1 MCCLS
6 LHNFTPISPATTN
19 QILKDSLYN
28 DNSCTVC
35 TIILRVINFT
45 VFKVR
50 RLSYHGILVL
60 EHFLMKAIIRT
71 FTKYNIPLYP
81 PPCDEH
87 VINPNK
93 SVIISVMKQ
102 GACRGYCPCAWF
114 LEITL
119 VQPLVCVCGP
129 APWDLITSSMNMV

>member
-28 DNSCTVC
+28 DNSCTVW

-50 RLSYHGILVL
+50 KLSHHGILVL
-60 EHFLMKAIIRT
+60 EHFPMKEIIRT
-71 FTKYNIPLYP
+71 YTKYNISLYP
-81 PPCDEH
+81 SPCDEH
-87 VINPNK
+87 VINPNRGVSILRIFLCYYNECVK
-93 SVIISVMKQ
+93 SKQSISK
-102 GACRGYCPCAWF
+102 RY
-114 LEITL
+114 
-119 VQPLVCVCGP
+119 
-129 APWDLITSSMNMV
+129 S

>member
-50 RLSYHGILVL
+50 KLSHHGILVL
-60 EHFLMKAIIRT
+60 EHFPMKD
-71 FTKYNIPLYP
+71 NIPLYP
-81 PPCDEH
+81 SPCDEH
-87 VINPNK
+87 VINPNRGVSILVILGYSCIIIM
-93 SVIISVMKQ
+93 SV
-102 GACRGYCPCAWF
+102 
-114 LEITL
+114 
-119 VQPLVCVCGP
+119 
-129 APWDLITSSMNMV
+129 

>member
-45 VFKVR
+45 VFKVCK
-50 RLSYHGILVL
+50 LSHHGILVL
-60 EHFLMKAIIRT
+60 EHFPMKAIIRT
-71 FTKYNIPLYP
+71 FTKNNIPLYP
-81 PPCDEH
+81 SPCDDH
-87 VINPNK
+87 VINPCVHIGYSRIFLYYYHECVKNK
-93 SVIISVMKQ
+93 QSISK
-102 GACRGYCPCAWF
+102 
-114 LEITL
+114 
-119 VQPLVCVCGP
+119 
-129 APWDLITSSMNMV
+129 S